1 MTPDLFRNDRADC
14 ALVSRKVI
22 PVAAGMGA
30 GPETGAGVR
39 NSFGNSNPN

>member
-22 PVAAGMGA
+22 PEAAGM
-30 GPETGAGVR
+30 GAGVR